1 MNSILKSISLAV
13 ILLLIYNCSN
23 DDALTSTG
31 NTDEYF
37 KYTVNN
43 GVERVFDSQAKG
55 WFTSNTNS
63 VYQKFFFRAG
73 AETASGSSPIIDGS
87 FTFQD
92 FSTFTSTTNF
102 GWGVSDGVTSNFYF
116 TDVFAGNMFISST
129 TNLPSTPIMCT
140 VTAHPV
146 IVGDYIEFTFSG
158 DYIDALDPTIQGY
171 VEGEGRVLREMD
183 Q

>member
-1 MNSILKSISLAV
+1 MNSILKSISLTV
-13 ILLLIYNCSN
+13 ILLLMSSCSS
-23 DDALTSTG
+23 DDALTPTG
-31 NTDEYF
+31 NTNEYF

-92 FSTFTSTTNF
+92 FSMFTSTTNF
-102 GWGVSDGVTSNFYF
+102 SWGVSDGVTSNFYF
-116 TDVFAGNMFISST
+116 TDIFAGHSFISSI
-129 TNLPSTPIMCT
+129 TNLPSSPILCT
-140 VTAHPV
+140 VTMHPV
-146 IVGDYIEFTFSG
+146 VVGDYIEFTFSG
-158 DYIDALDPTIQGY
+158 DYIDAVDPAIQGY
-171 VEGEGRVLREMD
+171 IEGSGRVLREID
-183 Q
+183 R

>member
-37 KYTVNN
+37 KYTINN
-43 GVERVFDSQAKG
+43 GTERVFDSYAKG
-55 WFTSNTNS
+55 WFTSNANS

-73 AETASGSSPIIDGS
+73 AETASGSSPILDGS
-87 FTFQD
+87 FSFQD
-92 FSTFTSTTNF
+92 FTAFTSTTNF
-102 GWGVSDGVTSNFYF
+102 SWGVSDGVTGKFYF
-116 TDVFAGNMFISST
+116 TDFFAEQPFISST
-129 TNLPSTPIMCT
+129 TNLPSAPILCT
-140 VTAHPV
+140 VTMHPV
-146 IVGDYIEFTFSG
+146 NIGDYIEFTFSG